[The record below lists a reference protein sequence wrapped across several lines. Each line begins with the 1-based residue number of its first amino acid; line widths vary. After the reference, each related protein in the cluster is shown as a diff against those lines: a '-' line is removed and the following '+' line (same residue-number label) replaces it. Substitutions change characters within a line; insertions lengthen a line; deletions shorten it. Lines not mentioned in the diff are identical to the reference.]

1 MRRPGGLAAA
11 MVLAAAACSSQSPT
25 VEPSPSASPIQSGGV
40 LRLGVGL
47 FPTDVDPTEEVD
59 FFNELR
65 GPAALDPALTGY
77 IDSQEMFRCCLAR
90 TLMAFPGVPTREGG
104 GIAQPDLA
112 SGMPE
117 VSDDGLTWTFRIKP
131 GIHYGPPLDDVEI
144 SAADIIRGLERAAI
158 SPSGDFFFGVIQG
171 YAEFVAGEA
180 DTITGVEAPDNL
192 TLRIHLTAPSG
203 DLADRMSVP
212 QSAPIPPLP
221 GDPGAPLGAATGH
234 DDGYGGFLVSTGPY
248 MLAGSEALDFARPP
262 VEQLPAA
269 GWQPGTS
276 ISLVRNPSWDAAE
289 DRLRGAYVDGIE
301 LIFEHETLEETAQAL
316 DGDQVDLVW
325 YTDRPPQAPAAQ
337 VEAYRSDPTRGFV
350 SAEPADA
357 MQAIWIN
364 VAVPP
369 FDDIHVRRALNL
381 VIDKAAIQAIE
392 GGPDVANVVG
402 HIGLNSQEDDLLLDY
417 DPYGSAG
424 NAGDLEAARAE
435 MAMSRYDTDGDGLC
449 DDPVCDG
456 LAAYVHDTPLYAA
469 PGPLIAGD
477 FETIGILLDV
487 RTVST
492 DDLFGL
498 MFDLSTQTPASLTVG
513 WQKAFP
519 NASDWFL
526 QFAAG
531 GPTALGLSPDQLADL
546 GYAAKEVPS
555 VDDRIGACLAELDD
569 AQRRCW
575 ADLDQHLMENVIPW
589 VPYVEWNMTNVVPA
603 RITHFSY
610 SQSTTLPALD
620 QIALSPTLE

>member
-1 MRRPGGLAAA
+1 MRRRDRLAAA
-11 MVLAAAACSSQSPT
+11 MMLLAAACSPPSPT
-25 VEPSPSASPIQSGGV
+25 IEPSPSASPIQSGGV
-40 LRLGVGL
+40 LRVGVGL
-47 FPTDVDPTEEVD
+47 FPTDVDPSVEVD

-77 IDSQEMFRCCLAR
+77 IDSLELFRCCLAR
-90 TLMAFPGVPTREGG
+90 TLMAFPGLPTRDGG
-104 GIAQPDLA
+104 GISQPDLA

-117 VSDDGLTWTFRIKP
+117 VSDDGLTWTFQLKP
-131 GIHYGPPLDDVEI
+131 GIHYGPPLEDVEVA
-144 SAADIIRGLERAAI
+144 AADIIRGLERAAMG
-158 SPSGDFFFGVIQG
+158 SNGEFFFGVIQG
-171 YAEFVAGEA
+171 YPEFVAGEA
-180 DTITGVEAPDNL
+180 DTITGLEAPDNL

-203 DLADRMSVP
+203 DLADRMSNP

-221 GDPGAPLGAATGH
+221 NNPAAGLGTASGH
-234 DDGYGGFLVSTGPY
+234 DGGYGGFLVSTGPY
-248 MLAGSEALDFARPP
+248 MLAGSEDLDFGLPP
-262 VEQLPAA
+262 DEQQPAS

-276 ISLVRNPSWDAAE
+276 ISLVRNPSWSAAE
-289 DRLRGAYVDGIE
+289 DPLRGAHVDGIE
-301 LIFEHETLEETAQAL
+301 LIFEHETLDEVARAL
-316 DGDQVDLVW
+316 DEGEIDLVW

-337 VEAYRSDPTRGFV
+337 VEAYRSDPAQGFV
-350 SAEPADA
+350 SVEPADA

-369 FDDIHVRRALNL
+369 FDDIHVRRAMNL

-392 GGPDVANVVG
+392 GGPDIANVVG

-424 NAGDLEAARAE
+424 NAGDVEAARAE
-435 MAMSRYDTDGDGLC
+435 MALSRYDTDGDGLC
-449 DDPVCDG
+449 DDPVCG
-456 LAAYVHDTPLYAA
+456 SPAAYVHDNPLYAA
-469 PGPLIAGD
+469 PGSLIADD
-477 FETIGILLDV
+477 FESIGILLDV
-487 RTVST
+487 RTVPAG
-492 DDLFGL
+492 DLYGL

-526 QFAAG
+526 QFVAG
-531 GPTALGLSPDQLADL
+531 GPTALGLSPEELADL
-546 GYAAKEVPS
+546 GYAVTEVPS

-603 RITHFSY
+603 RITHYSF

-620 QIALSPTLE
+620 QIALSPILE